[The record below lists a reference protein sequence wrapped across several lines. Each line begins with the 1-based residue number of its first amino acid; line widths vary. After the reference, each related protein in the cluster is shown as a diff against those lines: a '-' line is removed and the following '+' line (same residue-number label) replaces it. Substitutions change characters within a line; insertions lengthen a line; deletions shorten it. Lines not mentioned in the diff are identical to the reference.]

1 MTAETIPEQMIPPP
15 PPRDASIEER
25 ALWWARY
32 GEALNLECW
41 HLSRDLKEAHR
52 RRGPILTPAGLV
64 TMIPKGW
71 EWDSDAVAAVMPELV
86 SNVQVTV
93 RLGHL
98 VTGDSLTTAQER
110 ADRLCSILDEEFMA
124 NEEGERATSYEQRRI
139 VDCTE
144 ANRVI
149 KQGGEAAAAI
159 LPLRSAQGRIGVE
172 PPKPAGR
179 KR

>member
-1 MTAETIPEQMIPPP
+1 MIEHTHDLMIPPP
-15 PPRDASIEER
+15 PARDASIEER

-41 HLSRDLKEAHR
+41 HLSRDLKDHHR
-52 RRGPILTPAGLV
+52 RRGPILTAAGLV

-86 SNVQVTV
+86 SNVQVTI

-98 VTGDSLTTAQER
+98 IDGDNITTAQER
-110 ADRLCSILDEEFMA
+110 ADRLFSIIQEEFAA
-124 NEEGERATSYEQRRI
+124 NESGELATSFEQRRI

-159 LPLRSAQGRIGVE
+159 LPFRIAQGRIGVE
-172 PPKPAGR
+172 QPKPARGR
-179 KR
+179 R